1 MVKINREAVIS
12 IVGKTEGLVKSIT
25 RGQKALQGLGNV
37 ATGIAK
43 VGATAIAG
51 LGVAAGTVGKEM
63 VNLASSAKEAG
74 SAFDVVFGTGE
85 SGQQLN
91 EFVEEFANKAGMA
104 NFELQDLLKT
114 TGQVVQSVGFTAEE
128 SALLG
133 EQLAIVAG
141 DVAAFNNV
149 QGGATPVMQAFTKAL
164 LGERESLK
172 TYGITIMEADVQTK
186 AFAMTGKENAKQLTQ
201 QEKAHAT
208 LELIKERSIVTQGY
222 LNAEQE
228 SFAAKSNEARAKLTE
243 LKATMGQELLPIAEA
258 LLPVLVDLVQEIG
271 PHLVGAIRAVAPFV
285 SAIGQLISDL
295 APPILAIVSLLLTM
309 LAPAFRKFTEI
320 VEKYITPFLTN
331 LPKNFEK
338 MINAIINGFNRFA
351 DKLNAFGEKAQ
362 NILGKIGIKLDIPKL
377 RKFENISLGFAESE
391 VKRLTPDEID
401 AQNEL
406 DALVAGSNRA
416 SAGLQNV
423 TNNFNIGVNGGGNPD
438 EVARKTVEE
447 VKKFTDRNGT
457 LGRVGVGGGGSGV
470 VIL

>member
-1 MVKINREAVIS
+1 
-12 IVGKTEGLVKSIT
+12 
-25 RGQKALQGLGNV
+25 
-37 ATGIAK
+37 
-43 VGATAIAG
+43 
-51 LGVAAGTVGKEM
+51 M